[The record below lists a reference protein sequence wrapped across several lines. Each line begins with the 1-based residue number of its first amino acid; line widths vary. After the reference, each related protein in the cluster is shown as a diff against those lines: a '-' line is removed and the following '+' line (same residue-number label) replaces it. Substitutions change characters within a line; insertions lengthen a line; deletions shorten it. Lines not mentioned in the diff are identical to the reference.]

1 MSEIISEDAVTRK
14 IIVRYDDDYSVTAV
28 DGTLIGLPWKN
39 HKHVKFPA
47 TVSVS
52 IPTDN
57 TSYYMVTIVPK
68 EYSGFLDKWTDK
80 IFNSPALLK
89 LASTSLPRG
98 AGYAIFGFSGAL
110 VGAVLATLFTPS
122 DISPDTKL
130 ERDLDEGVH
139 VVYWVTTDWSDL

>member
-39 HKHVKFPA
+39 HQHVKFPA

-139 VVYWVTTDWSDL
+139 VVYWVTTAWSDL